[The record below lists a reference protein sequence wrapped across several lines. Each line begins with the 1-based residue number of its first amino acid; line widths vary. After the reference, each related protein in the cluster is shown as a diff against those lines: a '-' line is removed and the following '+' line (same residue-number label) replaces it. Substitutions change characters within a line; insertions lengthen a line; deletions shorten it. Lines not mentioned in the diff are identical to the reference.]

1 VVTAVTA
8 VTAVTVNC
16 FIELNPYIFLYEAA
30 IVIGKNVSEKN
41 ELILSQPEPQGQETF
56 KSCLRGF

>member
-16 FIELNPYIFLYEAA
+16 FIELNPYIFLYKAA
-30 IVIGKNVSEKN
+30 IVIGKMSVKKMS
-41 ELILSQPEPQGQETF
+41 
-56 KSCLRGF
+56 